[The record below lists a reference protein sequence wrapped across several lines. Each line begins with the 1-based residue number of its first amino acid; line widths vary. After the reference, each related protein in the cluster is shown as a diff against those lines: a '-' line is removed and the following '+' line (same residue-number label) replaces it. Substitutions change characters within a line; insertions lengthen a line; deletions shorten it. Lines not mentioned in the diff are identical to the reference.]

1 MLMSDFAMTIRE
13 MEEKDFAAVL
23 EIQNATHFE
32 NWDEKALRNL
42 WMKTYTF
49 AFVAEAPDA
58 QGEWKVAGYALF
70 ALAADEAELL
80 AISTAPEFLRKGIAS
95 EIFAEGEEA
104 LADAGARNFYL
115 VKKKKNRAAIA
126 FYQSLGFD
134 KCGERREYYSDGEN
148 AVLMSRPL

>member
-95 EIFAEGEEA
+95 

-115 VKKKKNRAAIA
+115 EVREKNRAAIA